1 MLTCCQPGQTKVKGI
16 QLLNKFVFVSQIS
29 KLSYPRIT
37 LSQNAFTNID
47 YGLKSRKINLIIDGE
62 ESVRDLS
69 FLEGRE
75 DTHLIAAFKG

>member
-1 MLTCCQPGQTKVKGI
+1 MLTRCQPGQTKVKGI
-16 QLLNKFVFVSQIS
+16 PLKCVFVSQIS

-47 YGLKSRKINLIIDGE
+47 YGLKSREINLILDGE
-62 ESVRDLS
+62 VSVRAVF